1 MIHSRKPLIMGT
13 ASLIALV
20 TFVQQGHAMTAQ
32 EVWDSW
38 QQFAETYGETINVE
52 QITQTPDGLVLSGVS
67 YAMGEDG
74 FGIAG
79 EASDIFLTEQADGS
93 VLITGA
99 EETVVAMTTVGEDGE
114 VFEMTFLQ
122 SLPDMEVLVTN
133 ISDGVAFD
141 YSILDMGFEIIDAT
155 LDGAAFPLS
164 MIVDVG
170 VLEGSYSQT
179 MAAPSFGVDYSVID
193 TSVQI
198 SARNPEDASKLEM
211 ELILDSIVGTAR
223 SKGSMESD
231 KGVDAQGSTLFG
243 PMDLHVDV
251 SESPDAFVLDLLS
264 EGGNGSGQVSD
275 TQMTY
280 NVNYNPFEVSVSGA
294 KIPLPEVSFS
304 VGGIS
309 TTLMLPLAK
318 SSVPQPFLFK
328 TALTDF
334 AIGTSIWNMIDPAE
348 ILPRIPASLVIDVA
362 GLGNWF
368 VDILDPEVTASDD
381 IPGEIHALSISEV
394 LLELAGARLEAQGNF
409 TFDNSDLTTF
419 DGMPRPTGALDITL
433 IGVNA
438 LVDRLVQM
446 GLLPADQAMG
456 LRMMSGM
463 ILRPGNGEDTLV
475 SKIEISPDGRVL
487 ANGQALPF

>member
-1 MIHSRKPLIMGT
+1 
-13 ASLIALV
+13 
-20 TFVQQGHAMTAQ
+20 
-32 EVWDSW
+32 
-38 QQFAETYGETINVE
+38 
-52 QITQTPDGLVLSGVS
+52 
-67 YAMGEDG
+67 
-74 FGIAG
+74 
-79 EASDIFLTEQADGS
+79 
-93 VLITGA
+93 
-99 EETVVAMTTVGEDGE
+99 
-114 VFEMTFLQ
+114 
-122 SLPDMEVLVTN
+122 
-133 ISDGVAFD
+133 
-141 YSILDMGFEIIDAT
+141 
-155 LDGAAFPLS
+155 
-164 MIVDVG
+164 
-170 VLEGSYSQT
+170 

-198 SARNPEDASKLEM
+198 SARNPEDASTLEM
-211 ELILDSIVGTAR
+211 DLILDSVVGTAR

-231 KGVDAQGSTLFG
+231 SGVDAQGSTLFG

-251 SESPDAFVLDLLS
+251 SGSPDAFVLDLLS

-309 TTLMLPLAK
+309 TTLMMPLAK

-334 AIGTSIWNMIDPAE
+334 AIGTAIWNLIDPAE
-348 ILPRIPASLVIDVA
+348 ILPRVPASLVIDVA

-368 VDILDPEVTASDD
+368 VDIFDPEVTASDD

-409 TFDNSDLTTF
+409 TFDNNDLTTF
-419 DGMPRPTGALDITL
+419 EGMPRPTGALDITL
-433 IGVNA
+433 IGVNT